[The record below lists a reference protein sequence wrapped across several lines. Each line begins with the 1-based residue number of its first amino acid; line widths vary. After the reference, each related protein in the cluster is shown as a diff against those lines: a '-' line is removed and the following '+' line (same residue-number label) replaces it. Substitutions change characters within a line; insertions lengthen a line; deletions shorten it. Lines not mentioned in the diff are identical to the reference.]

1 MKLVTMIDYGHW
13 TLPVGIT
20 EIPSNTIGF
29 IYCITDNTGKKYVGK
44 KLLEFK
50 KSRPPLKGNKNKR
63 RYKVE
68 SDWKT
73 YTGSSPILNEYI
85 ERNGKNE
92 FKFEI
97 ISFQPSKMLLSYY
110 ETKELIDRN
119 AIFDAT
125 YYNEVL
131 NCRFRNKKS

>member
-1 MKLVTMIDYGHW
+1 MTDYGHW
-13 TLPVGIT
+13 TPPNGIT

-29 IYCITDNTGKKYVGK
+29 VYIITTNTGKKYVGK

-63 RYKVE
+63 RYKVP
-68 SDWKT
+68 SDWKD

-85 ERNGKNE
+85 EKNGKSG

-97 ISFQPSKMLLSYY
+97 ISFHPSKMTLSYY
-110 ETKELIDRN
+110 ETKEIVDRN
-119 AIFDAT
+119 AIFDKT
-125 YYNEVL
+125 YYNEIL